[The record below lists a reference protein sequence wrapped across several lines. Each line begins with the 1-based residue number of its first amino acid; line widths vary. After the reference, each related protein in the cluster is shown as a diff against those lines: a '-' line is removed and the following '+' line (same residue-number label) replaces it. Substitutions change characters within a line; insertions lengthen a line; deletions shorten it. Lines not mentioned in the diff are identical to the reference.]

1 MRCHAL
7 DLTARLT
14 VACMMVATI
23 GVSNAIA
30 GAVNQTWLGDAIE
43 GYDAVA
49 YHTESRPVE
58 GSADFEFD
66 WMDAT
71 WLFASAENRELFA
84 ADPEKYAPAYGG
96 FCAYGVSLGAK
107 PGIDPE
113 AWKIVDGTLYLNL
126 NPDIQS
132 RWAKD
137 IPGNI
142 AKADK
147 IWPTIMN
154 D

>member
-1 MRCHAL
+1 MLRHTMVLISSLVAIVVL
-7 DLTARLT
+7 GASTA
-14 VACMMVATI
+14 VAGPI
-23 GVSNAIA
+23 NE
-30 GAVNQTWLGDAIE
+30 TWLGNAIE

-49 YHTESRPVE
+49 YHTESRPVG
-58 GSADFEFD
+58 GSDAFEFE
-66 WMDAT
+66 WMDST
-71 WLFASAENRELFA
+71 WRFASDENRQLFA
-84 ADPEKYAPAYGG
+84 ANPEKYAPACGG

-126 NPDIQS
+126 NKDVQG

-137 IPGNI
+137 IPGYI

-147 IWPTIMN
+147 IWPTII
-154 D
+154 DD